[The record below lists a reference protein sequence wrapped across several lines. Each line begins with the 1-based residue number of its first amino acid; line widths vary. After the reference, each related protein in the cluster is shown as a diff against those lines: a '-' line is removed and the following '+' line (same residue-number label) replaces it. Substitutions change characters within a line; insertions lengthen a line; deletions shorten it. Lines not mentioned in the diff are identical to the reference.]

1 MMDKIDIENLIGLGA
16 WTMCGPM
23 ELGDPH
29 LGVGIDDK
37 VIMSTSIYIS
47 ILWDVLV
54 C

>member
-16 WTMCGPM
+16 WTICGPI

-29 LGVGIDDK
+29 LGVGINEK
-37 VIMSTSIYIS
+37 VLMGTSIYRS
-47 ILWDVLV
+47 QLLDVFV